1 MKYLFYFIILF
12 FSFQQIARSNDV
24 INEFLIAKPHMMDKR
39 FKETVIV
46 MFMDNDKGAA
56 GLVVNKPIKTI
67 KISEFLEGSNN
78 IFPNEMIDKDITLYW
93 GGPVNPENFY
103 FIHSSDYKSNDYI
116 ISNKDYTITRT
127 TDVIYDIAKN
137 IGPKN
142 FLILSGVS
150 VWRPGQLNFEMYRGD
165 WDKRS
170 NSYIPIFDN
179 GKQMWRRLISSK
191 EI

>member
-1 MKYLFYFIILF
+1 MKYLFFFIILF
-12 FSFQQIARSNDV
+12 FPFQQIAWSKGV
-24 INEFLIAKPHMMDKR
+24 LNEFLVAKPHMMDTR

-67 KISEFLEGSNN
+67 KISEFLKGSNN
-78 IFPNEMIDKDITLYW
+78 IFPNEIIDKDITLYW

-103 FIHSSDYKSNDYI
+103 FIHSSDYKSNDFI

-127 TDVIYDIAKN
+127 KDIIYDIARN

-142 FLILSGVS
+142 FIILSGVS
-150 VWRPGQLNFEMYRGD
+150 VWSPGQLDFEMYRGD
-165 WDKRS
+165 WDKRL

-179 GKQMWRRLISSK
+179 GKQMWIRLISSK